1 MRIMFSIIFYYI
13 YFLSSASLKTHVL
26 ARRRTTNKNR
36 LSFGPRKITSTI
48 FVSLNSSSSSSVSS
62 LPTSSDFFPEKDPR
76 ILEPSVVAISLIRGG
91 QQRNGDYYDSKGYQN
106 DSPPSSS
113 SSSQQQQYSAGD
125 DFDDGRYGG
134 ADDYDDHSFVDRGAS
149 YNDRDSGRRSFTMPD
164 IIRKGN
170 RKIGLPLLG
179 IGAVLTLVGA
189 SLFFNK
195 MLMRLGNVF
204 FVAGVPM
211 TIGPGRTAGYF
222 FQPKKA
228 RATACLTLGII
239 LVFIGWPILGII
251 LEVFGF
257 LNLFGNMFPFAFV
270 ILKQIPVI
278 GPLLKGNFRK
288 NNDDFSSRD
297 YSRNSNQ
304 FDDYDDRY
312 DGYQDRDRYDEDA
325 YHNKAGYNEK
335 DNSQYY

>member
-1 MRIMFSIIFYYI
+1 
-13 YFLSSASLKTHVL
+13 
-26 ARRRTTNKNR
+26 
-36 LSFGPRKITSTI
+36 
-48 FVSLNSSSSSSVSS
+48 
-62 LPTSSDFFPEKDPR
+62 LPTSSDFFPEKDGR
-76 ILEPSVVAISLIRGG
+76 ILKSLVAAISLTRGG
-91 QQRNGDYYDSKGYQN
+91 QQGNDNYYNGKGYQN
-106 DSPPSSS
+106 DSP
-113 SSSQQQQYSAGD
+113 QQQYSAGD
-125 DFDDGRYGG
+125 NFDDGGYGG
-134 ADDYDDHSFVDRGAS
+134 ADDYDDRPFVDRGAS
-149 YNDRDSGRRSFTMPD
+149 YNDRGTGRRSFTMPD

-251 LEVFGF
+251 LEAFGF
-257 LNLFGNMFPFAFV
+257 LNLFGNMFPFAFA
-270 ILKQIPVI
+270 ILKQMPII

-297 YSRNSNQ
+297 HSRNSNQ

-312 DGYQDRDRYDEDA
+312 DGYQDRDRYDGEA
-325 YHNKAGYNEK
+325 YHNKAVYDDK

>member
-1 MRIMFSIIFYYI
+1 
-13 YFLSSASLKTHVL
+13 
-26 ARRRTTNKNR
+26 
-36 LSFGPRKITSTI
+36 
-48 FVSLNSSSSSSVSS
+48 
-62 LPTSSDFFPEKDPR
+62 LPTSSDFFPEKDGR
-76 ILEPSVVAISLIRGG
+76 ILKSLVAAISLTRGG
-91 QQRNGDYYDSKGYQN
+91 QQGNDNYYNGKGYQN
-106 DSPPSSS
+106 DSP
-113 SSSQQQQYSAGD
+113 QQQYSAGD
-125 DFDDGRYGG
+125 NFDDGGYGG
-134 ADDYDDHSFVDRGAS
+134 ADDYDDRPFVDRGAS
-149 YNDRDSGRRSFTMPD
+149 YNDRGTGRRSFTMPD

-239 LVFIGWPILGII
+239 LGTCRLSTHTPTRGRDNFSLVVFIGWPILGII
-251 LEVFGF
+251 LEAFGF
-257 LNLFGNMFPFAFV
+257 LNLFGNMFPFAFA
-270 ILKQIPVI
+270 ILKQMPII

-297 YSRNSNQ
+297 HSRNSNQ

-312 DGYQDRDRYDEDA
+312 DGYQDRDRYDGEA
-325 YHNKAGYNEK
+325 YHNKAVYDDK

>member
-1 MRIMFSIIFYYI
+1 
-13 YFLSSASLKTHVL
+13 
-26 ARRRTTNKNR
+26 
-36 LSFGPRKITSTI
+36 
-48 FVSLNSSSSSSVSS
+48 
-62 LPTSSDFFPEKDPR
+62 LPTSSDFFPEKDGR
-76 ILEPSVVAISLIRGG
+76 ILKSLVAAISLTRGG
-91 QQRNGDYYDSKGYQN
+91 QQGNDNYYNGKGYQN
-106 DSPPSSS
+106 DSP
-113 SSSQQQQYSAGD
+113 QQQYSAGD
-125 DFDDGRYGG
+125 NFDDGGYGG
-134 ADDYDDHSFVDRGAS
+134 ADDYDDRPFVDRGAS
-149 YNDRDSGRRSFTMPD
+149 YNDRGSGRRSFTMPD

-179 IGAVLTLVGA
+179 IGAVLTLLGA

-211 TIGPGRTAGYF
+211 TIGPVSVFVGDERRIESKIIFLLILLLSNFIGIFRMIQSVVLFQTFHLQGRTAGYF

-251 LEVFGF
+251 LEAFGF
-257 LNLFGNMFPFAFV
+257 LNLFGNMFPFAFA
-270 ILKQIPVI
+270 ILKQMPII

-297 YSRNSNQ
+297 HSRNSNQ

-312 DGYQDRDRYDEDA
+312 DGYQDRDRYDGEA
-325 YHNKAGYNEK
+325 YHNKAVYDDK